1 MLGVGTVPLASL
13 RASFLLAVGPG
24 APCGAPF
31 SHADPVTP
39 RRTRT
44 WTGSSLKPRSRLA
57 ACLQGGRE
65 ILRRAF
71 PGNQPACSQCDITFP
86 CLFLIFESQW
96 TSELFYTGFRCTAGR
111 SDTSVT

>member
-24 APCGAPF
+24 APCGGAFF
-31 SHADPVTP
+31 SRRPRDPAEDSYVDREFLETAF
-39 RRTRT
+39 
-44 WTGSSLKPRSRLA
+44 RLA